1 MQVRVQKWGNSL
13 AVRIPK
19 PLAEDA
25 KVEEGTV
32 LNLAVSE
39 GKVAVTLVKKKKQS
53 LHTKPPG
60 TLERLQP
67 ALSPAV
73 ASRLTPSSLFYD
85 LYLVIIWP

>member
-1 MQVRVQKWGNSL
+1 MHIRVQKWGNSL

-39 GKVAVTLVKKKKQS
+39 GKVIATPVKK
-53 LHTKPPG
+53 T
-60 TLERLQP
+60 
-67 ALSPAV
+67 
-73 ASRLTPSSLFYD
+73 SSL
-85 LYLVIIWP
+85 LSRCWPR